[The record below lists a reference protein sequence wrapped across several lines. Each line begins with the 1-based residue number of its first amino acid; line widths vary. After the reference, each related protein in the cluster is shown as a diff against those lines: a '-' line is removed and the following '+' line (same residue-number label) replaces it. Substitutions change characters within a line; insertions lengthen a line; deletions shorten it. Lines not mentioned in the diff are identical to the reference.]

1 MPRNGKKKKQ
11 ATEGQREQPREEEDS
26 PEPQEEEESWVVS
39 QYNRVTNEMAQLVQ
53 ARLGQ
58 MGDQDVNVTEDDMRV
73 MRSMMIN
80 DIGMMTAL
88 IIKHRNKQPG
98 ERVVLKW
105 DILMAEPQDA
115 ATQTDEDTTCVRSVA
130 HKSTETDKVGETH
143 MIRVCDTRPTK
154 PPDGS
159 VETDVQVPHEAH
171 DTCDDKLAELYAKC
185 EQIATEELR
194 TELKV
199 PIEDLPSKQLKER
212 TVLIFRSH
220 KRKEK
225 RKQKAKAQSSVAK
238 CGPVTK

>member
-11 ATEGQREQPREEEDS
+11 ATEGQREEPREDES
-26 PEPQEEEESWVVS
+26 PEPQEQEPEEPWAVT

-58 MGDQDVNVTEDDMRV
+58 MGDQDVNITERDVRV
-73 MRSMMIN
+73 MRNMMI
-80 DIGMMTAL
+80 DHIGLMTAL
-88 IIKHRNKQPG
+88 IIKHRQKQLG
-98 ERVVLKW
+98 QQVILKW
-105 DILMAEPQDA
+105 DILEAAPQDA
-115 ATQTDEDTTCVRSVA
+115 ATQTDKDTECVRSVE
-130 HKSTETDKVGETH
+130 HKHTETDRVGETH
-143 MIRVCDTRPTK
+143 RICDTRPAK
-154 PPDGS
+154 PLDGS

-212 TVLIFRSH
+212 TVLIFRSQ

-238 CGPVTK
+238 CGPITK